1 MSHNPIIRGKHFCDP
16 HVCAALGK
24 IYLSVGVDKGWTN
37 QTWSIE
43 KWEIYSS
50 EDLFH
55 WKRDCEI
62 KPESFYMGKSECC
75 WASDLTYKTGIF
87 TFIFPIIIAK
97 SASYAAVTVK
107 FRGCPWQSVNP

>member
-24 IYLSVGVDKGWTN
+24 IYLSVGVDKGWKN

-55 WKRDCEI
+55 WKRECEI
-62 KPESFYMGKSECC
+62 RPESFYMGKSECC
-75 WASDLTYKTGIF
+75 WASDLTYKNGYFYFYFSNHHREIGVLRSRDCK
-87 TFIFPIIIAK
+87 ISRMSLAE
-97 SASYAAVTVK
+97 
-107 FRGCPWQSVNP
+107 R